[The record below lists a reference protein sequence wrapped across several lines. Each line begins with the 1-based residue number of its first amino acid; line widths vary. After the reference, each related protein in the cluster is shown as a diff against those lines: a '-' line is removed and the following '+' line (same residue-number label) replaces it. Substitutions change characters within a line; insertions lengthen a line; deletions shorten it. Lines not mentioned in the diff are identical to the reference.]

1 MKVFKK
7 LLPCP
12 KCGSSHV
19 TVVPALDKRHY
30 CRVTCEVCECELV
43 ADTNKLAVKTWNK
56 ELR

>member
-1 MKVFKK
+1 MKVLKK

-12 KCGSSHV
+12 QCGSKHV

-30 CRVTCEVCECELV
+30 CRVKCEVCECELA
-43 ADTNKLAVKTWNK
+43 ADTNKQAVKTWNK